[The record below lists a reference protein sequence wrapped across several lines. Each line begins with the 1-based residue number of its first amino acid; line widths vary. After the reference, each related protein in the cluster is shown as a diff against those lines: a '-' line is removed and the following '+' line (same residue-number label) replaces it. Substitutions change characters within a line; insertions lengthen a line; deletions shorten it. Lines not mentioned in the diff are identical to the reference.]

1 MEEVKDSSNNKTINK
16 SIPAQMSIEAS
27 EQRKN
32 FSRVGKETSLGS
44 RNRNMTTKREK
55 NSETGYST
63 SPNVSVKKS
72 APSLPKETDHF
83 PITSQEMEVKKY
95 TEETNNSSLGNA
107 RKKLERNLDRQR
119 AQQNMRDSERTQQVS
134 QNLDKH
140 VVEGNQANATQV
152 SARNRTELNYESPKA
167 TPNVRDTSRGL
178 YSNSIKQPDDKT
190 RRLHETKNGDNIPLN
205 MNVPLKKI
213 VKVKEPNKVNNTVE
227 KSKQLEKVKINFME
241 KNKRS
246 HVKQNDS
253 HIFRIGDLNA
263 QRKSQSLENE
273 SNSKTDLEEKPV
285 TMSQSDQLS
294 WNGNEGTDVLDKV
307 VLGLDKTDAI
317 SKSSKDEQ
325 IVQKDREHFH
335 NEAFESSSRN
345 SSTSTAKSASEEI
358 FVHLNGNQKTSKD
371 NKSNNTSERI
381 VVRLNG
387 KQEASKD
394 NKTNNSSE
402 RTVVHFSGKR
412 EASKGN
418 KMNRTSERTVAHLSE
433 KQVASKN
440 IKSNRTS
447 DRIAVHFNGRQKA
460 SKGNKTNRTS
470 ERIVVHLNGKQE
482 ASKNNKTSNTSYS
495 RIVAHL
501 NEKQVASKDIKT
513 NRTSERIAVH
523 VNGRQEASKDNKTN
537 RNSERIVVHLN
548 GKQEA
553 SKNNKTSNTS
563 ESRIV
568 AHFNEKQVASKDI
581 KSNRTS
587 GKIVVH
593 FHGKQEASKGNKT
606 NRASEGIVVHFNGK
620 QEESKKNKTNVF
632 VNVGS
637 MLANGNGDQR
647 TNATSDSS
655 EKDKI
660 ATEKFSIKRSH
671 INETQRDTGKELMV
685 DSDNAKSPHV
695 GSDHDQTENNVNNS
709 VKLLGKDK
717 KNTKVQEKKIGKILD
732 NSSNVLNYPALV
744 AKVKTLNDHS
754 SKKKALDNNE
764 ETSHKS
770 ERSKTSVGNIVGKEK
785 ANPTKVHVEFQN
797 LQKSIGGSHEGPL
810 KGV

>member
-1 MEEVKDSSNNKTINK
+1 MEDALEEVKDSSNNKNMNK
-16 SIPAQMSIEAS
+16 SIPMQMSIEVS
-27 EQRKN
+27 EQRN
-32 FSRVGKETSLGS
+32 NYSRVGKETSLDS
-44 RNRNMTTKREK
+44 TNRNMTTKREN
-55 NSETGYST
+55 NSETGYAT
-63 SPNVSVKKS
+63 SPNVSVKKY
-72 APSLPKETDHF
+72 APSSPKATDHF
-83 PITSQEMEVKKY
+83 PITSQEMEV
-95 TEETNNSSLGNA
+95 NNSSLGNA
-107 RKKLERNLDRQR
+107 GRKLERKLDRKR

-134 QNLDKH
+134 QNLDRDKH
-140 VVEGNQANATQV
+140 VLKGNQANATQV
-152 SARNRTELNYESPKA
+152 SLRNQTERNYESPKA
-167 TPNVRDTSRGL
+167 TPNVRDTSGGL
-178 YSNSIKQPDDKT
+178 YSNSIKQTGDKT
-190 RRLHETKNGDNIPLN
+190 RGLHETKNKENVPLN
-205 MNVPLKKI
+205 TNPPLKKI

-227 KSKQLEKVKINFME
+227 KSKQLQKVKINSME

-253 HIFRIGDLNA
+253 HVFRIGDLNA

-285 TMSQSDQLS
+285 TASQSDQLS
-294 WNGNEGTDVLDKV
+294 WNGNEGTGVLDKV
-307 VLGLDKTDAI
+307 LLGLDKTDAI
-317 SKSSKDEQ
+317 TKSSKDQQ
-325 IVQKDREHFH
+325 IAQKDREHFH
-335 NEAFESSSRN
+335 NETFESNSRN

-371 NKSNNTSERI
+371 NKSNNISERI
-381 VVRLNG
+381 VVHLNG

-394 NKTNNSSE
+394 NRTNNSSE

-412 EASKGN
+412 E
-418 KMNRTSERTVAHLSE
+418 
-433 KQVASKN
+433 
-440 IKSNRTS
+440 
-447 DRIAVHFNGRQKA
+447 A

-482 ASKNNKTSNTSYS
+482 ASKNNKTSKTSES

-513 NRTSERIAVH
+513 NRTSERIGVH
-523 VNGRQEASKDNKTN
+523 FNERQEASKSNKTN
-537 RNSERIVVHLN
+537 RTSERTVVHLN

-568 AHFNEKQVASKDI
+568 AHLNEKQVASKGI

-587 GKIVVH
+587 EKIVVH
-593 FHGKQEASKGNKT
+593 FNGKQEASKGNKT
-606 NRASEGIVVHFNGK
+606 NRASERIVVHFNGK

-637 MLANGNGDQR
+637 MVANGNGDHH
-647 TNATSDSS
+647 TNATSYSS

-671 INETQRDTGKELMV
+671 INETQRDTKKEPVV
-685 DSDNAKSPHV
+685 DSGNAKSPRV
-695 GSDHDQTENNVNNS
+695 GSAQTENNVKTS

-717 KNTKVQEKKIGKILD
+717 KNTKEQEKKIGKILD
-732 NSSNVLNYPALV
+732 NSSNALNYPALV
-744 AKVKTLNDHS
+744 AKVKTANGHEDHS

-764 ETSHKS
+764 ET
-770 ERSKTSVGNIVGKEK
+770 ERSKTTAGNNVGKEQ
-785 ANPTKVHVEFQN
+785 ANPTKVHVEFHN
-797 LQKSIGGSHEGPL
+797 SQKSIAGSHEGPL